1 MKVIMNKKQLLE
13 ALEGLGDN
21 DSVVIDT
28 QVEFEIGED
37 LYSFSVDVIG
47 GIELEDGSYINE
59 IRLIPIKGE

>member
-21 DSVVIDT
+21 DAVVIDT
-28 QVEFEIGED
+28 QVEFELNED
-37 LYSFSVDVIG
+37 LYSFSIDVIG

-59 IRLIPIKGE
+59 IRFIPCKG